1 MMIAYVH
8 EGSVW
13 CIAMENVICTSC
25 ERIANVHINIKCWI
39 IKTIGTTT
47 YRFGGGRTGQGDDDS
62 SGDELHVR
70 VSSRV
75 FELVV
80 AMNKK

>member
-1 MMIAYVH
+1 MHI
-8 EGSVW
+8 
-13 CIAMENVICTSC
+13 ICQMQD
-25 ERIANVHINIKCWI
+25 NKNN
-39 IKTIGTTT
+39 TTT

-62 SGDELHVR
+62 SGDELHD
-70 VSSRV
+70 SSRV